1 MKKIYKRNWLFE
13 LKSLAVMGALLFAG
27 TAAAQLNGTYTID
40 ASGSGDFTSFTKL
53 SDTLISKGVSGAV
66 TINVV
71 AASGPYS
78 EDFYLDEISGAS
90 STNTITI
97 NGNGERIKAS
107 SPVIELEGTDF
118 ITFDNLEIQQTGST
132 NGKMFLAYD
141 DVESVT
147 INDCELIASS
157 GTAYPSY
164 PGYYTSAYIWFGN
177 HNYYYQTPS
186 DETSDITITNNVLWK
201 GTSSVN
207 STGKTYGIM
216 ISNPTSFTS
225 DQNVEIKDNDIQD
238 IGQYG
243 IYTRY
248 ASGWNIENN
257 NIHNDNNTASTYCYG
272 IYVYDYFF
280 GGSKAVTIHNN
291 KITKLAKSRS
301 YAYLSLYGIYA
312 YGYYA
317 DVDFEITNNI
327 IDLECPYYKYG
338 IYAYAYRASG
348 THNIL
353 NNSIRMA
360 GNVTYQ
366 YTRHYGI
373 YNYYAPAGEVKNN
386 IIVDESGVFNATSGG
401 SWLIY
406 TYNPQCT
413 FNNNCLDNSG
423 MSGTAVSSS
432 THIGYSGGNRTSLA
446 DWKGSAGGPNSISAN
461 PQFTDVA
468 AGNYKPQSIA
478 MANKGATSTNVPALD
493 FDGVTRST
501 STPDIGALE
510 YFVDVEIVSV
520 DMTGTSSECA
530 PYTEAIVITVKNN
543 GVNALS
549 DIPLQFD
556 INGGTPYQEVMAGPL
571 AGGAST
577 SYTFDAQPTIYGTN
591 THVFTASVVGDDDV
605 PSNSDASHTIGT
617 IVSPTGGSL
626 AQGATF
632 DGYWNA
638 GTKNDPDVTVNSYV
652 STYDIARP
660 TGATAGPS
668 ATSYTYSLTATNE
681 VNVDV
686 TASGFTLNSEDFT
699 ADPATTIAGDTIFM
713 ELTVL
718 DANTGCDTTFGR
730 WIYVPHTPVPSFNAS
745 DICLGDVAQFKNTS
759 TLGGADYIV
768 TTWEFDD
775 PDASI
780 TDDNSDIK
788 DGFWEYSTYGNGVT
802 VEMTVANGLY
812 PKFEYSTT
820 NTINVTPT
828 PDIDFK
834 VLNACEGTPITI
846 DNNTT
851 LPTSSAITYEWDF
864 GGVGTSTLENPS
876 YTFATP
882 GIREITVVA
891 SANGCKST
899 LTKNAYQFEKPV
911 ASFTSEGEC
920 NFVDVEFMST
930 STIPNEANMGY
941 SWDFASEGIS
951 RLESPSFAFATPGT
965 KSVTLTA
972 TSEFGCVD
980 AVTETITLNESPV
993 ADFDWEKA
1001 CNLTPI
1007 EFNFTGSVPGTGSS
1021 STYAW
1026 DFAGEATAAR
1036 VDPTH
1041 LFSRVGTKMVTLTIA
1056 DLNGCT
1062 NSITKEVNVVLQ
1074 AVADFEAASVCEGSE
1089 AVFTNKSTVAAGN
1102 LSYKWSFGDGP
1113 TSISEDLSPTHIYTE
1128 AKTYNVTLEAI
1139 VEGGCSDLITKDVVV
1154 NPSPT
1159 ATFDANKDGRT
1170 VAPVATQA
1178 GNDEYRWTFG
1188 DGGRSSDENPTY
1200 TYVNVDNGTYTVC
1213 LATKKGDC
1221 WNESCDDITINL
1233 AGIEDLTESN
1243 DMINVYP
1250 NPTTGKFTVSV
1261 DNASEVVVVKVGDI
1275 LGNVLDVEVRD
1286 NLNGE
1291 YSVDMSAVADG
1302 VYFVQVRNGDFYA
1315 TKRIT
1320 VSK

>member
-1 MKKIYKRNWLFE
+1 MKKDYNRNWRFKLLSFGALVGSLFIYGS
-13 LKSLAVMGALLFAG
+13 SLA
-27 TAAAQLNGTYTID
+27 QLSGTYTVNS
-40 ASGSGDFTSFTKL
+40 AGGGDFTSLTAVV
-53 SDTLISKGVSGAV
+53 DTLNSKGVSGAV

-71 AASGPYS
+71 ASSGPYTGALEFS
-78 EDFYLDEISGAS
+78 EVIGTA
-90 STNTITI
+90 TNTIVF
-97 NGNGERIKAS
+97 NGNGNRIT
-107 SPVIELEGTDF
+107 E
-118 ITFDNLEIQQTGST
+118 
-132 NGKMFLAYD
+132 
-141 DVESVT
+141 
-147 INDCELIASS
+147 SS
-157 GTAYPSY
+157 GRTVQFDECEYVTLDNFIIEAS
-164 PGYYTSAYIWFGN
+164 GN
-177 HNYYYQTPS
+177 GTQRRCVQIRGGS
-186 DETSDITITNNVLWK
+186 DHINITNNELNMPNMTSTSNSNMYLYIGN
-201 GTSSVN
+201 GTSSPYSYSSAGSNCLIQNNETNGPVN
-207 STGKTYGIM
+207 SGPYWGM
-216 ISNPTSFTS
+216 FTA
-225 DQNVEIKDNDIQD
+225 DQNSNSAEKPNKFDNNDIKN
-238 IGQYG
+238 
-243 IYTRY
+243 
-248 ASGWNIENN
+248 W
-257 NIHNDNNTASTYCYG
+257 
-272 IYVYDYFF
+272 
-280 GGSKAVTIHNN
+280 
-291 KITKLAKSRS
+291 RS
-301 YAYLSLYGIYA
+301 YGFRT
-312 YGYYA
+312 YYA
-317 DVDFEITNNI
+317 DVGFEFTNNDVHNTGNTTNNFMYGVYLYQYFAGGEMKITGNKIYNLSNGGTNSKYGMYIYAYYAGGSSKSLIANNI
-327 IDLECPYYKYG
+327 IDLSGARFTYGLYVYAPYSTGFDVINNTINFIKNPGQNSTSTIYGLYTGYLGGLLQNNVIYSNVNKSAGTFYG
-338 IYAYAYRASG
+338 IYGFDAGGIGVNNWDNNNMYLDDITGSGTIYHAYHNATYASFSDMASG
-348 THNIL
+348 FGTDWINESVQYVDRA
-353 NNSIRMA
+353 NQDYRMTA
-360 GNVTYQ
+360 FGIGNLGKPYARVT
-366 YTRHYGI
+366 
-373 YNYYAPAGEVKNN
+373 
-386 IIVDESGVFNATSGG
+386 
-401 SWLIY
+401 
-406 TYNPQCT
+406 
-413 FNNNCLDNSG
+413 
-423 MSGTAVSSS
+423 
-432 THIGYSGGNRTSLA
+432 
-446 DWKGSAGGPNSISAN
+446 
-461 PQFTDVA
+461 TDI
-468 AGNYKPQSIA
+468 N
-478 MANKGATSTNVPALD
+478 
-493 FDGVTRST
+493 GVTRSAT
-501 STPDIGALE
+501 TPDLGATE
-510 YFVDVEIVSV
+510 YDLDFSV
-520 DMTGTSSECA
+520 TSIDITTNASECGNFS
-530 PYTEAIVITVKNN
+530 TSVGITVRNEN
-543 GVNALS
+543 TFAVANVPVAY
-549 DIPLQFD
+549 D
-556 INGGTPYQEVMAGPL
+556 INGLGKVSEV
-571 AGGAST
+571 
-577 SYTFDAQPTIYGTN
+577 I
-591 THVFTASVVGDDDV
+591 TASVAAGASSSYVFDAEPYFNTPGTNVVKAYLDGNDDNLKN
-605 PSNSDASHTIGT
+605 NSDDYSFA
-617 IVSPTGGSL
+617 IVKSPTGGSL

-632 DGYWNA
+632 DGYFNA

-652 STYDIARP
+652 VGYDIARP

-668 ATSYTYSLTATNE
+668 STSYTYSFTATNE

-686 TASGFTLNSEDFT
+686 TASGFTLNTEDFT

-718 DANTGCDTTFGR
+718 DANTGCDTSFGR
-730 WIYVPHTPVPSFNAS
+730 WIYVPHTPVASFNAS
-745 DICLGDVAQFKNTS
+745 NICLGDVAQFKNTS
-759 TLGGADYIV
+759 TLAGADYIV
-768 TTWEFDD
+768 TTWEFND
-775 PDASI
+775 PEASI

-812 PKFEYSTT
+812 PKFKYSTT

-846 DNNTT
+846 ANNTT
-851 LPTSSAITYEWDF
+851 LPTASAITYDWDF

-882 GIREITVVA
+882 GIREVTVVA

-911 ASFTSEGEC
+911 ASFTSKGEC

-1007 EFNFTGSVPGTGSS
+1007 AFNFTGSVPGTGSS

-1041 LFSRVGTKMVTLTIA
+1041 LFSKVGTKMVTLTIA

-1154 NPSPT
+1154 NPSPI

-1233 AGIEDLTESN
+1233 AGIENLTESN

-1261 DNASEVVVVKVGDI
+1261 DNASEAVVVKVGDI
-1275 LGNVLDVEVRD
+1275 LGNVIDVEVRD